1 MAGSSASRG
10 RLARGTL
17 SRQVIVEAALGLLDE
32 EGPDALT
39 FTRLGTALDASA
51 TAVYR
56 HFSNRDEIVV
66 ALAEELDR
74 LSLDGYEPHE
84 DWRDSLRDLAWRAWR
99 TASEHPA
106 AAAAA
111 MHRTTR
117 GIHELRAVD
126 AVLEAIHQAG
136 LRDED
141 ASVSYAVFAHLLLAV
156 CSQHAKR
163 LVSMAAE
170 GEEGWVQ
177 VYHPTDPTA
186 YPYAARAAAYLPA
199 IDHAEVFRRQ
209 FELVI
214 SDLEARAGRAR
225 AR

>member
-1 MAGSSASRG
+1 MTASSVSRR

-17 SRQVIVEAALGLLDE
+17 SRQFIVEAALSLLDE

-39 FTRLGTALDASA
+39 FTRLGSALDAST

-56 HFSNRDEIVV
+56 HFSSRDEIVV

-74 LSLDGYEPHE
+74 ISLAGYEPAD

-106 AAAAA
+106 AASAA

-117 GIHELRAVD
+117 GVHELRAVD
-126 AVLEAIHQAG
+126 AVLEAVHQAG

-141 ASVSYAVFAHLLLAV
+141 AAMSYAVYAYLVLSV
-156 CSQHAKR
+156 CSQHASR
-163 LVSMAAE
+163 LLSVAAE

-186 YPYAARAAAYLPA
+186 YPYALRAAAHLTT
-199 IDHAEVFRRQ
+199 IDLTEVFRRQ
-209 FELVI
+209 VEAVI
-214 SDLEARAGRAR
+214 SDIDARAGRSR
-225 AR
+225 T

>member
-1 MAGSSASRG
+1 MTASSVSRR

-17 SRQVIVEAALGLLDE
+17 SRQGIVETALGLLDE

-39 FTRLGTALDASA
+39 FTRLGSALEAST

-56 HFSNRDEIVV
+56 HFASRDEIIV

-74 LSLDGYEPHE
+74 ISLVGYEPAE
-84 DWRDSLRDLAWRAWR
+84 DWRDSLRDLAWRAWC

-106 AAAAA
+106 AASAA

-126 AVLEAIHQAG
+126 AVLEAVHRAG
-136 LRDED
+136 LRDEE
-141 ASVSYAVFAHLLLAV
+141 AAMSYAAYANLVLST
-156 CSQHAKR
+156 CTQHATR
-163 LVSMAAE
+163 LLSVAAE

-186 YPYAARAAAYLPA
+186 YPYAVRAAAHLA
-199 IDHAEVFRRQ
+199 ALDFTEVFRRQ
-209 FELVI
+209 VEAVI
-214 SDLEARAGRAR
+214 SDIDARAGRPR
-225 AR
+225 A

>member
-1 MAGSSASRG
+1 MTASSVSRR

-17 SRQVIVEAALGLLDE
+17 SRQGIVEAALGLLDE
-32 EGPDALT
+32 EGPEALT
-39 FTRLGTALDASA
+39 FARLGSALDAST

-56 HFSNRDEIVV
+56 HFSSRDEIVV

-74 LSLDGYEPHE
+74 ISLDGYEPAE

-106 AAAAA
+106 AASVA

-117 GIHELRAVD
+117 GVHELRAVD
-126 AVLEAIHQAG
+126 AILEAVHQAG
-136 LRDED
+136 LRDEH
-141 ASVSYAVFAHLLLAV
+141 AVMSYAVYAHLVLSM
-156 CSQHAKR
+156 CSQHATR
-163 LVSMAAE
+163 LVSVAAD

-186 YPYAARAAAYLPA
+186 YPHAVRAAAHLLA
-199 IDHAEVFRRQ
+199 IDHKEVFRRQ
-209 FELVI
+209 VELAI
-214 SDLEARAGRAR
+214 GDIEARAGRAL
-225 AR
+225 A

>member
-1 MAGSSASRG
+1 MTTSSVSRR

-17 SRQVIVEAALGLLDE
+17 SRQGIVEAALRLLDE
-32 EGPDALT
+32 EGPEALT
-39 FTRLGTALDASA
+39 FARLGSALDAST

-56 HFSNRDEIVV
+56 HFAGRDEIVV

-74 LSLDGYEPHE
+74 ISLDGYTPAG

-106 AAAAA
+106 AASVA

-117 GIHELRAVD
+117 GIQELRAVD
-126 AVLEAIHQAG
+126 AVLEAVHRAG

-141 ASVSYAVFAHLLLAV
+141 AVLSYAVYAHFVLAM
-156 CSQHAKR
+156 CSQHATR
-163 LVSMAAE
+163 LVSVAAE

-186 YPYAARAAAYLPA
+186 YPYAVQTAAHLRS

-209 FELVI
+209 VELI
-214 SDLEARAGRAR
+214 IGDIEARAGRAR
-225 AR
+225 A

>member
-1 MAGSSASRG
+1 VSSVSRR

-17 SRQVIVEAALGLLDE
+17 SRQGIVEAALALLDE

-39 FTRLGTALDASA
+39 FARLGSALDAST

-56 HFSNRDEIVV
+56 HFTSRDEIVV

-106 AAAAA
+106 AASTA
-111 MHRTTR
+111 MHLTTR

-126 AVLEAIHQAG
+126 AILEAIHQAG
-136 LRDED
+136 LRGEE
-141 ASVSYAVFAHLLLAV
+141 AGMNYAVYADLVLSV
-156 CSQHAKR
+156 CSQHATR

-186 YPYAARAAAYLPA
+186 YPYAAQAVAYLSA
-199 IDHAEVFRRQ
+199 IDHTEVFRRQ
-209 FELVI
+209 IELVI

-225 AR
+225 S

>member
-1 MAGSSASRG
+1 MAGSSVSRR
-10 RLARGTL
+10 RLARGSL

-39 FTRLGTALDASA
+39 FARLGSALDAST

-56 HFSNRDEIVV
+56 HFTSRDEIVV

-74 LSLDGYEPHE
+74 LSLHGYEAHE
-84 DWRDSLRDLAWRAWR
+84 DWRESLRDLAWRAWR

-106 AAAAA
+106 AASTA

-126 AVLEAIHQAG
+126 AVLEALHRAG
-136 LRDED
+136 LRGED
-141 ASVSYAVFAHLLLAV
+141 AGTSYAVYAHLVLAV
-156 CSQHAKR
+156 CSQHATR
-163 LVSMAAE
+163 LVSMSAE
-170 GEEGWVQ
+170 GVEGWVQ

-186 YPYAARAAAYLPA
+186 YPYAARAAAYLSA
-199 IDHAEVFRRQ
+199 IDHTEVFRRQ
-209 FELVI
+209 VELVI
-214 SDLEARAGRAR
+214 TDLETRASRAGV
-225 AR
+225 

>member
-1 MAGSSASRG
+1 MTASSVSRR

-17 SRQVIVEAALGLLDE
+17 SRQGIVDAALGLLDE

-39 FTRLGTALDASA
+39 FARLGSALDAST

-56 HFSNRDEIVV
+56 HFSSRDEIVV
-66 ALAEELDR
+66 AIAEELDR
-74 LSLDGYEPHE
+74 ISLDGYEPSP
-84 DWRDSLRDLAWRAWR
+84 DWRESLRDLAWRAWR

-106 AAAAA
+106 AASAA

-126 AVLEAIHQAG
+126 AVLEAVHQAG

-141 ASVSYAVFAHLLLAV
+141 AAMSYAVYSHLVLSV
-156 CSQHAKR
+156 CSQHATR
-163 LVSMAAE
+163 LVSVAAE

-186 YPYAARAAAYLPA
+186 YPYAVQAAAHLQS
-199 IDHAEVFRRQ
+199 IDHTEVFRRQ
-209 FELVI
+209 VELVI
-214 SDLEARAGRAR
+214 ADIEARTGRAG
-225 AR
+225 A

>member
-1 MAGSSASRG
+1 MTASSVSRR

-17 SRQVIVEAALGLLDE
+17 SRQGIVEAALGLLDE
-32 EGPDALT
+32 EGPEALT
-39 FTRLGTALDASA
+39 FARLGSALDAST

-56 HFSNRDEIVV
+56 HFSSRDEIVV

-74 LSLDGYEPHE
+74 ISLDGYEPAE
-84 DWRDSLRDLAWRAWR
+84 DWCDSLRDLAWRAWR

-106 AAAAA
+106 AAASA

-126 AVLEAIHQAG
+126 AVLEAVHQAG

-141 ASVSYAVFAHLLLAV
+141 AAMSYAVFAHLVLSM
-156 CSQHAKR
+156 CSQHATR
-163 LVSMAAE
+163 LASVAAE

-186 YPYAARAAAYLPA
+186 YPYAMRAAAHLQA
-199 IDHAEVFRRQ
+199 IDHTDVFRRQ
-209 FELVI
+209 VELVI
-214 SDLEARAGRAR
+214 GDIGARAGR
-225 AR
+225 

>member
-1 MAGSSASRG
+1 MTASSVSRR

-17 SRQVIVEAALGLLDE
+17 SRQGIVEAALGLLDE
-32 EGPDALT
+32 EGPEALT
-39 FTRLGTALDASA
+39 FARLGSALDAST

-56 HFSNRDEIVV
+56 HFSSRDEIVV

-74 LSLDGYEPHE
+74 ISLDGYEPAE

-106 AAAAA
+106 AASTA

-126 AVLEAIHQAG
+126 AVLEAVHQAG

-141 ASVSYAVFAHLLLAV
+141 AAMSYAVYAHLVLSV
-156 CSQHAKR
+156 CCQHATR
-163 LVSMAAE
+163 LVSVATE

-186 YPYAARAAAYLPA
+186 YPYAVRAAAHLLV

-209 FELVI
+209 VELVI
-214 SDLEARAGRAR
+214 GDIEARAGRAQV
-225 AR
+225 

>member
-1 MAGSSASRG
+1 MTTSSASRR

-17 SRQVIVEAALGLLDE
+17 SRQSIVEAALGLLDE
-32 EGPDALT
+32 EGPEALT
-39 FTRLGTALDASA
+39 FARLGSALDAST

-56 HFSNRDEIVV
+56 HFSSRDEIVV

-74 LSLDGYEPHE
+74 ISLEGYEPAE

-106 AAAAA
+106 AASVA

-126 AVLEAIHQAG
+126 AVLQAVHQAG
-136 LRDED
+136 LRDQE
-141 ASVSYAVFAHLLLAV
+141 AVMSYAVYAHLV
-156 CSQHAKR
+156 ISMCCQHATR
-163 LVSMAAE
+163 LVCVAAE

-177 VYHPTDPTA
+177 AYHPTDPTA
-186 YPYAARAAAYLPA
+186 YPYAVGAAAHLES

-209 FELVI
+209 AELAI
-214 SDLEARAGRAR
+214 GDIEARAARAR
-225 AR
+225 A

>member
-1 MAGSSASRG
+1 MAATVSRR

-32 EGPDALT
+32 EGADALT
-39 FTRLGTALDASA
+39 FARLGSALDASA

-56 HFSNRDEIVV
+56 HFSSRDEIVV

-74 LSLDGYEPHE
+74 LSLEGYAPHE

-99 TASEHPA
+99 TASNHPA
-106 AAAAA
+106 AASVA
-111 MHRTTR
+111 MSRTTR

-126 AVLEAIHQAG
+126 AVLEAIHRAG
-136 LRDED
+136 LRGED
-141 ASVSYAVFAHLLLAV
+141 AAMSYAVYAHLVLSV
-156 CSQHAKR
+156 CSQHATR

-186 YPYAARAAAYLPA
+186 YPHAAQAAPYLPA

-209 FELVI
+209 IELVI
-214 SDLEARAGRAR
+214 SDLEAHAGS
-225 AR
+225 